1 MPRCLNLPKSL
12 LIILFGLISASLLAH
27 SIPDIPLRAEFKTGG
42 QMELS
47 IEINPRNWE
56 PSPAE
61 APSLELKTFMLQ
73 SQSQKDAQI
82 ARTKKF
88 IADYL
93 EFTLEP
99 LGNIQPDFTW
109 DFVAET
115 GKPLLA
121 MTDAV
126 VARGKWK
133 TTVPAGI
140 TGWKVRSKPGH
151 KVSLVFLNS
160 VDGKESERV
169 AVLFP
174 GEASFTF
181 DLTGLSAAQPV
192 ASTTARAD
200 SHGAWETFK
209 DFLTHGYEHVLPV
222 SAMRMDWTKI
232 ADGLDHIL
240 FVLGLFL
247 LSRSWKPV
255 VTQVTAFTLAHSITL
270 GLAAAGLIHVPSKV
284 VEPIIALSIAA
295 IAIENIVRP
304 RYTHWRLAVVFLFG
318 AFHGLGF
325 ASGLIERPIPK
336 DSFLL
341 ALTGFNLGVEF
352 AQLTII
358 CAAIALT
365 FWIKDEQKY
374 RRWIVLPAS
383 AAIALTGLFWA
394 YQRLA

>member
-160 VDGKESERV
+160 LDGKESERV

-295 IAIENIVRP
+295 IAIENILRP